1 SRSVSRAGN
10 APPECHSPIRF
21 GLRIRIHFS
30 MVSFVNCI
38 VAAAVAVVSFTSPSA
53 GLDVNLLPEG
63 TYFKPADRMVSG
75 VVGNT
80 RPFRR
85 SPCPALN
92 TLANHGYLPRN
103 GQNVTK
109 AVLGPAVMSVYNLG
123 EDATAT
129 LLALV
134 PDTFS
139 LDYLSTHNMI
149 EHDASLIHNDVY
161 FGGDPAQ
168 VNLTLAEQLLERGAS
183 SGKIGVTELGAA
195 RKARLADSLAI
206 NPNITYGSTQQ
217 TLSFLEASILVLGFG
232 SKNNETVPVDT
243 ARSFLVD
250 EKIPDGWERASS
262 AISAAE
268 ARTTAAK
275 IAAASA

>member
-1 SRSVSRAGN
+1 
-10 APPECHSPIRF
+10 
-21 GLRIRIHFS
+21 
-30 MVSFVNCI
+30 MVSFFKCI
-38 VAAAVAVVSFTSPSA
+38 TSVAVAVACFANPSEA
-53 GLDVNLLPEG
+53 DLDVNLLPEG
-63 TYFKPADRMVSG
+63 TYFKPSGRMVSG

-92 TLANHGYLPRN
+92 TLANHGYIPRN
-103 GQNVTK
+103 GQNITK

-134 PDTFS
+134 PETFT

-149 EHDASLIHNDVY
+149 EHDASLIHNDEY

-168 VNLTLAEQLLERGAS
+168 VNISLAEQLLDRGQT
-183 SGKIGVTELGAA
+183 SGTLGVTELGAV
-195 RKARLADSLAI
+195 RKVRLADSIAI
-206 NPNITYGSTQQ
+206 NPNVTFGSTQQ
-217 TLSFLEASILVLGFG
+217 TLSFLEAAILVLGFG
-232 SKNNETVPVDT
+232 SKNNETVPVET

-250 EKIPDGWERASS
+250 EKIPDGWERATS

-268 ARTTAAK
+268 ARATAAK
-275 IAAASA
+275 IAVASA

>member
-1 SRSVSRAGN
+1 
-10 APPECHSPIRF
+10 
-21 GLRIRIHFS
+21 

-38 VAAAVAVVSFTSPSA
+38 VAAAVAVATFTTPSA
-53 GLDVNLLPEG
+53 ATLDVNELAEG
-63 TYFKPADRMVSG
+63 TYFKPSGRYVSG
-75 VVGNT
+75 VVGAT
-80 RPFRR
+80 TPFRR

-134 PDTFS
+134 PDSFS
-139 LDYLSTHNMI
+139 LDYLATHNMI
-149 EHDASLIHNDVY
+149 EHDASLIHNDEY
-161 FGGDPAQ
+161 FGGDPAA
-168 VNLTLAEQLLERGAS
+168 VNLTLAEQLLARGQT
-183 SGKIGVTELGAA
+183 SGTLGVTELGAA

-206 NPNITYGSTQQ
+206 NPNITFGTTQQ
-217 TLSFLEASILVLGFG
+217 TLAFLEASILLLGFG
-232 SKNNETVPVDT
+232 SKTNESVAVDT

-250 EKIPDGWERASS
+250 EKIPDGWVRASS
-262 AISAAE
+262 AISATD

>member
-1 SRSVSRAGN
+1 
-10 APPECHSPIRF
+10 
-21 GLRIRIHFS
+21 

-53 GLDVNLLPEG
+53 AGLDVNLLPEG
-63 TYFKPADRMVSG
+63 KYFKPSDRMVSG

-134 PDTFS
+134 PDSFS
-139 LDYLSTHNMI
+139 LDFLSTHNMI

-161 FGGDPAQ
+161 FGGDPVQ

-183 SGKIGVTELGAA
+183 SGKLGVAELGAT

-206 NPNITYGSTQQ
+206 NPNLTFGSTQQ
-217 TLSFLEASILVLGFG
+217 TLAFLESSILILGFG
-232 SKNNETVPVDT
+232 SKNNETVSVDT

-262 AISAAE
+262 AVSAAE
-268 ARTTAAK
+268 ARATAAK
-275 IAAASA
+275 IDAASA

>member
-1 SRSVSRAGN
+1 
-10 APPECHSPIRF
+10 
-21 GLRIRIHFS
+21 
-30 MVSFVNCI
+30 MVSFVNYFTTAVAI
-38 VAAAVAVVSFTSPSA
+38 VSFAVSNVAA
-53 GLDVNLLPEG
+53 LDVNLLPEG
-63 TYFKPADRMVSG
+63 TYFKPSGRLVSG
-75 VVGNT
+75 VVGAT
-80 RPFRR
+80 TAFRR

-103 GQNVTK
+103 GQNITK

-134 PDTFS
+134 PDTFT

-149 EHDASLIHNDVY
+149 EHDASLIHNDEY

-168 VNLTLAEQLLERGAS
+168 VNLTLAEQLLERGQS
-183 SGKIGVTELGAA
+183 SGTLGVTELGAA

-206 NPNITYGSTQQ
+206 NPNITFGSTQQ

-232 SKNNETVPVDT
+232 SKNNETVDVDT

-262 AISAAE
+262 AISATE

>member
-1 SRSVSRAGN
+1 MISY
-10 APPECHSPIRF
+10 F
-21 GLRIRIHFS
+21 
-30 MVSFVNCI
+30 NCI
-38 VAAAVAVVSFTSPSA
+38 VGAAVTIASLATPSAA

-63 TYFKPADRMVSG
+63 TYFRPSGRMVSG

-92 TLANHGYLPRN
+92 TLANHGYIPRD
-103 GQNVTK
+103 GQNITK

-134 PDTFS
+134 PDTFT
-139 LDYLSTHNMI
+139 LDFLSTHNMI

-168 VNLTLAEQLLERGAS
+168 VNTTLAEQLLERGQS
-183 SGKIGVTELGAA
+183 SGTLGVTELGAA
-195 RKARLADSLAI
+195 RKVRLADSIAI
-206 NPNITYGSTQQ
+206 NPNVTFGATQQ

-232 SKNNETVPVDT
+232 SKNNETVPVET
-243 ARSFLVD
+243 ARSFLMY

-262 AISAAE
+262 AISATE
-268 ARTTAAK
+268 ARATAAK